1 MFNRRLFVK
10 LAAVLPGAAV
20 ASQVASPAAAASGKQ
35 KVAYHVSDRAKVAF
49 CLNNIRNHIKGAGG
63 IEKVEIVLVA
73 HGPALKEF
81 HAIDGNPSVMDRVT
95 ALMGEGVEFNACGN
109 TMRVFKYEDSD
120 LLDGMIR
127 VDQGGVV
134 RLAELQQQG
143 YLYLRP

>member
-1 MFNRRLFVK
+1 MFNRRIFVK
-10 LAAVLPGAAV
+10 LAAILPGAAIV
-20 ASQVASPAAAASGKQ
+20 SQVASPAVAAADKQ
-35 KVAYHVSDRAKVAF
+35 KVAYHVSDRGKVAF

-63 IEKVEIVLVA
+63 VEKVEIVLVA

-81 HAIDGNPSVMDRVT
+81 HAIDGNPSVMDRAI
-95 ALMGEGVEFNACGN
+95 ALMGKGVEFNACGN
-109 TMRVFKYEDSD
+109 TMRVLKYETSD
-120 LLDGMIR
+120 LLDGMAR